1 MSALNHLWRENIRQM
16 VPYSSARD
24 EYQGQE
30 AIWLDANENPFP
42 TGLNRYP
49 DPYQRELKAIISR
62 MKAQPES
69 QLFLGHG
76 SDEAID
82 LLLRATCDPGKD
94 NILICPPTYG
104 MYRVAADIQGAGVV
118 EVPLTSTFNLDTQRI
133 VEATNQ
139 QSVKLIF
146 ICSPNNPTGNLMDR
160 QAIETI
166 LSETN
171 ALVVIDEA
179 YVDFAGIPSWIESIE
194 KYSNLLVLQTFSKAW
209 GMAGARLGM
218 AWAQPEIIQVLN
230 RIKPPYNINQFTLN
244 MVSDL
249 LSAPD
254 PTDSYRKVIL
264 RERKQLQKALQTLP
278 FVQKV
283 FRSDA
288 NFLLVQVED
297 AKRLYDYLVDKGIV
311 VRNRHSAVPNTI
323 RITIGQPEENT
334 QLLNALKQFT

>member
-1 MSALNHLWRENIRQM
+1 MSALNHLWRENIRQL

-69 QLFLGHG
+69 HLFLGHG

-82 LLLRATCDPGKD
+82 LLVRATCDPGKD

-118 EVPLTSTFNLDTQRI
+118 EVPLTSTFNLDTQNI
-133 VEATNQ
+133 VEEANR

-160 QAIETI
+160 QAIETT

-179 YVDFAGIPSWIESIE
+179 YVDFAGTPSWIASID
-194 KYSNLLVLQTFSKAW
+194 KYPNLVILQTFSKAW

-230 RIKPPYNINQFTLN
+230 RIKPPYNINQFTQNFL
-244 MVSDL
+244 SEL
-249 LSAPD
+249 LSEPD
-254 PTDSYRKVIL
+254 PTGSYRKVIL

-283 FRSDA
+283 YRSDA

-297 AKRLYDYLVDKGIV
+297 ARRLYDYLVDKGIV
-311 VRNRHSAVPNTI
+311 VRNRHSTVPNTI

>member
-1 MSALNHLWRENIRQM
+1 MSALNHLWRKNIRQL

-24 EYQGQE
+24 EYLGQE

-62 MKAQPES
+62 IKAQPES
-69 QLFLGHG
+69 RLFLGHG

-82 LLLRATCDPGKD
+82 LLVRATCEPGKD

-118 EVPLTSTFNLDTQRI
+118 EVPLTSTFNLDIQSI

-166 LSETN
+166 ISQTK

-179 YVDFAGIPSWIESIE
+179 YVDFAGTPSWIASID
-194 KYSNLLVLQTFSKAW
+194 KYSNLVVLQTFSKAW

-230 RIKPPYNINQFTLN
+230 RIKPPYNINQFTQN
-244 MVSDL
+244 MLAEL
-249 LSAPD
+249 LSEPD

-283 FRSDA
+283 YRSDA

-297 AKRLYDYLVDKGIV
+297 ARRLYDYLVDKGIV

>member
-1 MSALNHLWRENIRQM
+1 MSALNHLWRENIRQL